1 MCTIRMNFSVRLCVC
16 FVMIFFQGIYAQE
29 KRSLGLDT
37 FSEVKVFDGI
47 SVTLVPDTENKAVI
61 TGIDAQDV
69 TLVQSRGILK
79 IRMSIQRIFSGHNTF
94 VELHYVDPIDII
106 DVNERSFVGSDVVL
120 KQVDLTIKAQE
131 GGETD
136 LKVDLNRLDVKAVTG
151 GIVEVKG
158 IATVQDID
166 INTGGNYDG
175 MDAPGDQIE
184 VRVSAGGSATVR
196 GSKYV
201 KADVRAGGT
210 INVFGN
216 PEVLEK
222 GKFIGGTIN
231 EMEH

>member
-1 MCTIRMNFSVRLCVC
+1 MAC
-16 FVMIFFQGIYAQE
+16 IFIIYNQEAYAQDS
-29 KRSLGLDT
+29 RSLGLDS

-47 SVTLVPDTENKAVI
+47 SVTLVPDSENKAVI
-61 TGIDAQDV
+61 TGIDVNDV
-69 TLVQSRGILK
+69 TLVQSRGVLK
-79 IRMSIQRIFSGHNTF
+79 IRMSIQRIFSGRNTF

-106 DVNERSFVGSDVVL
+106 DVNERSFVGSTEVL

-136 LKVDLNRLDVKAVTG
+136 LVLDVNRLDVKAVTG

-158 IATVQDID
+158 KASVQDID

-175 MDAPGDQIE
+175 MDAPGDQII
-184 VRVSAGGSATVR
+184 VKVSAGGSATVR